1 MITIINILFI
11 AKNIARKVL
20 ENIYMPTDFSS
31 YSIFYLRIALEMNGL
46 GNINCKKNFRPI
58 KKLSFK
64 KTYSSL

>member
-1 MITIINILFI
+1 
-11 AKNIARKVL
+11 
-20 ENIYMPTDFSS
+20 MPTDFSS

-46 GNINCKKNFRPI
+46 GNINCKKKFRPI

>member
-1 MITIINILFI
+1 
-11 AKNIARKVL
+11 
-20 ENIYMPTDFSS
+20 MPTDFSS
-31 YSIFYLRIALEMNGL
+31 YSIFYLRIALEINGL